1 MRANVRR
8 QGSVDPTQ
16 LATTLAELLC
26 LVAFQW
32 KQPPLYCPTRRG
44 RPPRDGGAVMRRRG
58 GCRSL
63 RSCQRW
69 DRPHASVCNP
79 VNSCGSSDVARR
91 PAKAS
96 IPAGVLGSPASVGR
110 TSSLVSSHCWL
121 PSRGPELP
129 IHTHVVLE
137 LPQTA
142 SWTARARIQMTH
154 VCAWNCE
161 GGECEVEK
169 SRVG

>member
-1 MRANVRR
+1 M
-8 QGSVDPTQ
+8 
-16 LATTLAELLC
+16 LAELLS

-32 KQPPLYCPTRRG
+32 KQPARCPTRRSTSKRWRACHG
-44 RPPRDGGAVMRRRG
+44 EEGS
-58 GCRSL
+58 CRSL

-110 TSSLVSSHCWL
+110 TSSPVTSHCWL
-121 PSRGPELP
+121 LSRGPELP
-129 IHTHVVLE
+129 IHTHVALK
-137 LPQTA
+137 LPQIA

-169 SRVG
+169 SRVA